1 MVNASMVVPVVADD
15 DHGKERTA
23 AAHSAQEPVDLAP
36 KHTPHPVALRGRL
49 FLLLA
54 P

>member
-1 MVNASMVVPVVADD
+1 MVVPVVADD

-23 AAHSAQEPVDLAP
+23 AADSAQEPVDLAAE
-36 KHTPHPVALRGRL
+36 HAPHPVALRVRL
-49 FLLLA
+49 FLLLS